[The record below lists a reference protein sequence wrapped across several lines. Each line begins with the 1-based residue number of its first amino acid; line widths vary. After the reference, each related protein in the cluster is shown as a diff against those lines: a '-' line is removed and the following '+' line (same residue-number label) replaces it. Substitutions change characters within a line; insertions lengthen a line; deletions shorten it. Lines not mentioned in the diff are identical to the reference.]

1 MLSMRWMLNLRHAL
15 SHHQPSKLHS
25 HTTDCTDDSPANV
38 DAQCEHSYDAGLL
51 YMSDVYQLYISYV
64 LVTFQLHM
72 GPYKG

>member
-38 DAQCEHSYDAGLL
+38 DAQCEHTCDAGLL
-51 YMSDVYQLYISYV
+51 CMSDVYQLHISYE
-64 LVTFQLHM
+64 LVT
-72 GPYKG
+72 Y